1 MHIPDRRALLLRTV
15 ALIAATMP
23 AAVFAQT
30 GTEQAP
36 STVPAGGAPA
46 NENGQSAM
54 QGDEIIVTARRR
66 EERLQDVPLALTA
79 ISGGGLEQQGIS
91 DLADLGGKVP
101 GLVVA
106 NSLGGGRSTP
116 TFAIRGQS
124 QQELTGIAD
133 PSVTLYVNDIAV
145 PRPHGSN
152 MAFFDIASVE
162 VAKGPQGTL
171 FGRNTTGG
179 AILVRTQRPV
189 DHFEAYASQLIGNY
203 GAFTTELMLNVP
215 LGDKAAIRVA
225 GQHMERNGYIR
236 DVIRDEDINHLNEN
250 AFRVTLSVNPWDN
263 VESIT
268 TVGAARAE
276 NGGTGGYVSFS
287 LNPLFQP
294 GVARR
299 ADLSIYETE
308 SGVPMFS
315 NIRNIYIDNQTTID
329 LSDHFTLKNIFGY
342 RKLKVHSLEDLDG
355 TADLLFPVERIVGQH
370 QFSEELQLQGEF
382 DKFDFILGGFYFRE
396 KSSDQALTSGA
407 LSGTGQ
413 TDPGLAEPGTIRA
426 YAPRYSN
433 TWVKPINSSF
443 AVFFQGT
450 YNFTDQLSLTAGVR
464 QNWDK
469 REVTT
474 LNRAFIPAVSTA
486 GLSCRFTLDQDN
498 NPATPETRPSID
510 NCSFNG
516 KKNFNEVTYNISGQF
531 QPRPGLLFYAAHRHG
546 YRTGGFSARGNSQA
560 TLSDTFEPELVDDF
574 ELGIKADWHLGDV
587 FLRTNV
593 AAYLAKYNG
602 LQRILAQG
610 LNPPVTV
617 TTNAGEAEI
626 KGVEFDFL
634 FRPARM
640 FELSGYYAYTDAG
653 FKEFIGPNGD
663 DFSQQ
668 RFPRAPRNVY
678 SITGALIAPVSA
690 DVGDIRLALTYSHQ
704 DAYDYSD
711 DYALE
716 ATQAG
721 VPIPDGILYNKA
733 QIVEAQ
739 DLLNLSFEWNEV
751 LGSRFD
757 LSAFVNNLTDKE
769 YEVPYM
775 GVVSVFEG
783 RAPGEPRTYG
793 MKMRYRF

>member
-1 MHIPDRRALLLRTV
+1 MLFHDRRVSLLRTV
-15 ALIAATMP
+15 ALLAIATPVTA
-23 AAVFAQT
+23 FAQ
-30 GTEQAP
+30 
-36 STVPAGGAPA
+36 AGGEPA
-46 NENGQSAM
+46 TTPAESSSAQSATY
-54 QGDEIIVTARRR
+54 GDEIIVTARRR
-66 EERLQDVPLALTA
+66 AERLQDVPLAISA
-79 ISGGGLEQQGIS
+79 ISGTGLEQQGIG

-189 DHFEAYASQLIGNY
+189 DHFEGYVSQLVGNY
-203 GAFTTELMLNVP
+203 GAFTTEAMLNVP
-215 LGDKAAIRVA
+215 LGEKAAIRVA
-225 GQHMERNGYIR
+225 GQHMERKGYIR
-236 DVIRDEDINHLNEN
+236 DVILDEDINHLNED
-250 AFRVTLSVNPWDN
+250 ALRITLAIEPWDN
-263 VESIT
+263 VESVT
-268 TVGAARAE
+268 TLGVARAE

-294 GVARR
+294 GLARR
-299 ADLSIYETE
+299 ASLDIYETE
-308 SGVPMFS
+308 SGMPMFS
-315 NIRNIYIDNQTTID
+315 DIRNLYVDNQTTIQ
-329 LSDHFTLKNIFGY
+329 LSDALTLKNVFGY
-342 RKLKVHSLEDLDG
+342 RELEVHSLEDLDG
-355 TADLLFPVERIVGQH
+355 TADLLFPVERIVSQH
-370 QFSEELQLQGEF
+370 QVSEELQLQGSF
-382 DKFDFILGGFYFRE
+382 DNFDFILGGFFFRE

-413 TDPGLAEPGTIRA
+413 TDPGTIEPATIRA
-426 YAPRYSN
+426 FAPRYSN
-433 TWVKPINSSF
+433 TWVKPTNSSY

-450 YNFTDQLSLTAGVR
+450 YKFTDQLSLTAGIR
-464 QNWDK
+464 QNWDT

-474 LNRAFIPAVSTA
+474 LNRAYIPAVSTA
-486 GLSCRFTLDQDN
+486 GLSCRFTLDEDG
-498 NPATPETRPSID
+498 NPATPETRPPID
-510 NCSFNG
+510 DCRYDG
-516 KKNFNEVTYNISGQF
+516 KKNFNEITYNISAQF
-531 QPRPGLLFYAAHRHG
+531 QPRPGLLLYAAHRHG
-546 YRTGGFSARGNSQA
+546 YRTGGFSARGNSEA

-574 ELGIKADWHLGDV
+574 ELGVKADWNFGDM

-593 AAYLAKYNG
+593 AAYLAKYDG

-617 TTNAGEAEI
+617 TTNAGKAEI

-634 FRPARM
+634 FRPVRM
-640 FELSGYYAYTDAG
+640 FELSGYYAFTDAA

-663 DFSQQ
+663 DFSKQ
-668 RFPRAPRNVY
+668 RFPRAPRNAY
-678 SITGALIAPVSA
+678 SITGALIAPVAA
-690 DVGDIRLALTYSHQ
+690 DIGDIRLSLTYSHQ

-716 ATQAG
+716 MTQAG
-721 VPIPDGILYNKA
+721 VPIPAGVLYNEA
-733 QIVEAQ
+733 QIIEAQ
-739 DLLNLSFEWNEV
+739 DLLNLSLEWNNV
-751 LGSRFD
+751 LGSSFD
-757 LSAFVNNLTDKE
+757 ASAFVNNLADKK

-775 GVVSVFEG
+775 GVVSVFDG

-793 MKMRYRF
+793 MRLRYRF